1 MAKFYT
7 GKDGVLQ
14 VGGTDQLKVT
24 TWSLQAEVDML
35 ETTTLD
41 DNDRSYIPGVRSFS
55 GSATLLYYQDSAGRN
70 DAATLI
76 KTIATTGTQS
86 TTPIDLTLRLRDST
100 NIKDIRL
107 NAFISSASYGVNVGE
122 VVSAQ
127 ISFRG
132 TGALTT
138 VTI

>member
-1 MAKFYT
+1 MAKMYT

-41 DNDRSYIPGVRSFS
+41 DDDRSYVPGIRSFS

-76 KTIATTGTQS
+76 KTVATTGTQS
-86 TTPIDLTLRLRDST
+86 TTPIDLTLRLRDSA

-107 NAFISSASYGVNVGE
+107 NVFISSASYGANVGE
-122 VVSAQ
+122 EVNAQ